1 MVIPNLLS
9 LSKNQHSNLIRRI
22 FYQRCVQEGFPV
34 LLEEEGVGV
43 NGALLTLQPPLSRS
57 WVFLEKG
64 MLDLFFFS
72 NVGGFLLFTSRSKAC
87 HIHMSKRQDRSK
99 KKLSWGNFQS
109 SNP

>member
-64 MLDLFFFS
+64 MLDLFFFQCR
-72 NVGGFLLFTSRSKAC
+72 GFFIIYKQKQS
-87 HIHMSKRQDRSK
+87 MSHSHV
-99 KKLSWGNFQS
+99 
-109 SNP
+109 